1 MINGF
6 NALIILGIIIAETFS
21 QTLAREYRGDL
32 NKPFKW
38 KNKFYLIAGAFLLYA
53 LVLYL
58 LVKTYDYSNFAIS
71 NAMWDSGTIIATT
84 LVGYFWFNEHLNK
97 YEYTGLGLVI
107 AGAILIGLKSDDK
120 SSDKVKNYLCSKKL
134 KEREKRNKKK

>member
-1 MINGF
+1 M
-6 NALIILGIIIAETFS
+6 
-21 QTLAREYRGDL
+21 
-32 NKPFKW
+32 
-38 KNKFYLIAGAFLLYA
+38 LYT

-97 YEYTGLGLVI
+97 YEYAGLGLVI
-107 AGAILIGLKSDDK
+107 AGAVLIGLKSDDK
-120 SSDKVKNYLCSKKL
+120 SSDKVKNLAPSK
-134 KEREKRNKKK
+134 KRNKNKK